1 MHAAALPACNVTLE
15 IEILKI
21 AAARPITC
29 IEKCV
34 GTPDGEW
41 GTTAISV
48 ITLRV

>member
-15 IEILKI
+15 IEI
-21 AAARPITC
+21 RPITC